1 MKKMKTF
8 ELETYALYPVKLR
21 LKAAN
26 KRDAIKMLENKD
38 LWNDIDQIH
47 SIEDWRFDTWYSENI
62 KEIETKDKP
71 SDLTKEELYNIYK
84 DSEGLD

>member
-1 MKKMKTF
+1 MKTF
-8 ELETYALYPVKLR
+8 ELETYAVYPVKLR
-21 LKAAN
+21 LKASN